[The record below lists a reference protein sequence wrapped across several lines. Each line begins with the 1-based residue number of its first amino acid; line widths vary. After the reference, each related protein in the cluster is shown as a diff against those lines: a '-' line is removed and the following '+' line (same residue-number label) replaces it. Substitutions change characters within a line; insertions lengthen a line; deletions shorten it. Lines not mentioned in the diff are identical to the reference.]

1 MDFPNPKELVQT
13 VGKAAGTAISEG
25 AELADKVLPGDSELV
40 GKAVKPIVDLLDS
53 EEPDGDDGGSS
64 NWAAWGHPE
73 IRGMLDSSVTPED
86 IHAGAQA
93 WSGKGAKAAD
103 IVTLSLIHI

>member
-53 EEPDGDDGGSS
+53 EEPDGDDGGCPFT
-64 NWAAWGHPE
+64 GPVE
-73 IRGMLDSSVTPED
+73 LGRC
-86 IHAGAQA
+86 AGFDL
-93 WSGKGAKAAD
+93 GRPRRRVG
-103 IVTLSLIHI
+103 LIFGL